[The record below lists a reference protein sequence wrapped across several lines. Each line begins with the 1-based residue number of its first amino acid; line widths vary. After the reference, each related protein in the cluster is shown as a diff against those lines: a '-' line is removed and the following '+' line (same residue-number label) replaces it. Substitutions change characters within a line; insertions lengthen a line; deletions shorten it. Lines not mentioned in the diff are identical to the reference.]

1 MENAKTT
8 LDTMLASGAITAPVW
23 LAYVQTGAAVVMAIG
38 GVVLLA
44 LRIAIAWRE
53 WRTKKADQTAP

>member
-1 MENAKTT
+1 MESTKTA
-8 LDTMLASGAITAPVW
+8 LDTALASGAITAPVW
-23 LAYVQTGAAVVMAIG
+23 LAYVQTGAALLMAVG

-53 WRTKKADQTAP
+53 WRIKKADKTAP